1 MFLHKYLTY
10 VIFFHFKFTTSSPNI
25 ETFMIYNLLEN
36 DIKPAFGKLCIFSVA
51 SFPKGFVQMTLR
63 IISLF
68 YRVTLTCRYKCTLFL
83 RFKIS
88 RLELQ
93 CIKTRLSH
101 VIPKLTFKSP
111 EMLAPASTPVAA
123 GKKMANT
130 EKKLCSSVK

>member
-10 VIFFHFKFTTSSPNI
+10 VILFHFKFTTSSPNI

-88 RLELQ
+88 RLD
-93 CIKTRLSH
+93 TRLSH

>member
-10 VIFFHFKFTTSSPNI
+10 AILFYFRFTTSSPNI

-68 YRVTLTCRYKCTLFL
+68 YRVTPTCRYKCTLFL

-88 RLELQ
+88 RLD
-93 CIKTRLSH
+93 TRLSH

-123 GKKMANT
+123 GKKIANT